1 MQARAIQRDIGIPAT
16 KVRQL
21 LDLIRGKS
29 VGEALSILQYSPRRA
44 AGIIEKTL
52 RSAIA
57 NATRQDDDEDV
68 VAARTVDVDSLF
80 VSTVMAD
87 QGRTL
92 KRMKTRARGTSNRID
107 KRQSHVT
114 IIVSDG
120 RDDSAVVET
129 AATE

>member
-57 NATRQDDDEDV
+57 NATRQDDDDV
-68 VAARTVDVDSLF
+68 ATSRAVDVDSLF
-80 VSTVMAD
+80 VSSVMAD

>member
-52 RSAIA
+52 RSAIS
-57 NATRQDDDEDV
+57 NASRQDDDDV
-68 VAARTVDVDSLF
+68 ATSRAVDVDSLF
-80 VSTVMAD
+80 VSSVMAD

>member
-21 LDLIRGKS
+21 LDLIRGKA
-29 VGEALSILQYSPRRA
+29 VGEALAILQYSPRRA

-52 RSAIA
+52 RSAVA
-57 NATRQDDDEDV
+57 NATRQDDDDV
-68 VAARTVDVDSLF
+68 VTARVVDVDSLF

-120 RDDSAVVET
+120 RDDSAVAKT

>member
-21 LDLIRGKS
+21 IDLIRGKS
-29 VGEALSILQYSPRRA
+29 VGEALAILQYSPRRA

-57 NATRQDDDEDV
+57 NATRQDDDDA
-68 VAARTVDVDSLF
+68 VAASAVDVDSLF
-80 VSTVMAD
+80 VSSVMAD

-120 RDDSAVVET
+120 RDDSAVDKT